1 MCQGRTFTLPK
12 NLKVASPT
20 VRTSPS
26 ASATGWSPGLSLR
39 LFSTYAIR
47 IKRNPPCADAECA
60 RLGARVANSPHRR
73 DRRRRVVAPHHLAH
87 NARHESRAVQRA
99 ARRARRPRMHA
110 TYTMR
115 QQHAAHHTLV
125 LRRRHLQPRVRAR
138 VERRHDDR
146 RRVLPSDNA
155 SSAFLFLD
163 SLSGR
168 SLGGLS
174 HSSIQSA
181 AAAVHVAET
190 CGRKLAETCG
200 NLRKLP
206 RMSRRSVAFRQSRCR
221 CGPCPFQRTP
231 SRR

>member
-1 MCQGRTFTLPK
+1 MRRGRTFTLPK

-39 LFSTYAIR
+39 LFSTCAIGV
-47 IKRNPPCADAECA
+47 KRNPPCADADCA

-99 ARRARRPRMHA
+99 ARRARCPRTHA
-110 TYTMR
+110 TYTMQQQ

-155 SSAFLFLD
+155 SDALLSSTACRGLRSSAD
-163 SLSGR
+163 YRIGR
-168 SLGGLS
+168 FNRRQRPRTS
-174 HSSIQSA
+174 
-181 AAAVHVAET
+181 
-190 CGRKLAETCG
+190 RKLAET
-200 NLRKLP
+200 
-206 RMSRRSVAFRQSRCR
+206 AA
-221 CGPCPFQRTP
+221 T
-231 SRR
+231 